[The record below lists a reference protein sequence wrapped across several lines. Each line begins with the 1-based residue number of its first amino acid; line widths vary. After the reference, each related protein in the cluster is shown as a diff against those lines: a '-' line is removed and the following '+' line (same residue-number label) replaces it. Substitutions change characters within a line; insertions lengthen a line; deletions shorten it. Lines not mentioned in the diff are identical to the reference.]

1 MKTKALAINPT
12 INTLIENIR
21 LEIEKGKERAY
32 LAMEKEKTLT
42 YWNVGKHIKEHLL
55 ENEDRADYGE
65 QVIVQLANN
74 INISKSTLYNSLQF
88 YEEYPNIFHAPG
100 KLTWTHY
107 TTLLTVSEKK
117 DRKEYEEK
125 TIAKNLS
132 TRELQDLIKKD
143 KKPSKNYVSE
153 A

>member
-88 YEEYPNIFHAPG
+88 YEEYPNIFHAHG
-100 KLTWTHY
+100 KLIWTHI
-107 TTLLTVSEKK
+107 TRPFPPPLKGGG
-117 DRKEYEEK
+117 
-125 TIAKNLS
+125 ILS
-132 TRELQDLIKKD
+132 
-143 KKPSKNYVSE
+143 
-153 A
+153 